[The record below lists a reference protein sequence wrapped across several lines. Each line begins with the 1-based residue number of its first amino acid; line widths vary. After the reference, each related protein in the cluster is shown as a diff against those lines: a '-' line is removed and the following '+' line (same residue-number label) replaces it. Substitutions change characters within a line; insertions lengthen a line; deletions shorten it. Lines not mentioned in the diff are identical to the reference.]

1 MNLGEPLRT
10 IKKPLHFVQWLFL
23 LCSRRAIRSITFAHF
38 VRSVVPLLSLSLLLP
53 SAANEELR
61 MKNEKY
67 LLADEKRISLYMLNK
82 KQLYL

>member
-1 MNLGEPLRT
+1 
-10 IKKPLHFVQWLFL
+10 
-23 LCSRRAIRSITFAHF
+23 

>member
-1 MNLGEPLRT
+1 VAFFIVLASGYSLHHLRALT
-10 IKKPLHFVQWLFL
+10 RTRGAL
-23 LCSRRAIRSITFAHF
+23 